1 VPFKYESPS
10 TGYLR
15 QGEIL
20 RDVVEHRDECPSLGT
35 DENHIHSIQP
45 RSHPLM
51 IVLSQVCDLLQDW
64 HSREG
69 KSGPPDE
76 SSSAVMPHLLLCDL
90 FDKDGL
96 RIVHNELTVKLFE
109 RIEKNQNE
117 RFHYF
122 APAPIEGSDTSLP
135 GLYLD
140 FKKVYGFPTHNLYA
154 GITATGIGRVALVP
168 PIHLHDLIHR
178 FFGFQSRVGVP
189 E

>member
-10 TGYLR
+10 AGHLC

-20 RDVVEHRDECPSLGT
+20 RDVVEHRDECPLLGT
-35 DENHIHSIQP
+35 DENHIHSVQP
-45 RSHPLM
+45 FRHPLM
-51 IVLSQVCDLLQDW
+51 IVLSQVCDLEQDW
-64 HSREG
+64 HTREG
-69 KSGPPDE
+69 KSDPPNE

-96 RIVHNELTVKLFE
+96 RTVHNELNIRLFE

-122 APAPIEGSDTSLP
+122 ISAPIEGSQSTLP

-140 FKKVYGFPTHNLYA
+140 FKKVYGLPTHNLYA
-154 GITATGIGRVALVP
+154 GIAASGISRVAVVP
-168 PIHLHDLIHR
+168 PIYLHDLIHR

-189 E
+189 V